1 MVSKSCKQ
9 KSVSLSG
16 GLNSDSLNELLRDT
30 TTIRNQVKRL
40 AITTMYSYYSLLF
53 VSFSLKS
60 KNLLRVGILNYS
72 IYIYIFS
79 DMLSRWSSG
88 PCLEWILL
96 IFLFSLKCSSGGEKV
111 IQKKL
116 NLLSTIF
123 VCNYGFQWRGNIF
136 IIYMLILSCRDH
148 FRRSR
153 KWAEFSLSYFAT
165 LHKCVLTFF

>member
-1 MVSKSCKQ
+1 MASKPCKQ

-60 KNLLRVGILNYS
+60 KNLLRVAILNYS
-72 IYIYIFS
+72 IYIYFFWYAN
-79 DMLSRWSSG
+79 LNKFW

-153 KWAEFSLSYFAT
+153 IWAEFSLSYFAT

>member
-1 MVSKSCKQ
+1 
-9 KSVSLSG
+9 
-16 GLNSDSLNELLRDT
+16 
-30 TTIRNQVKRL
+30 
-40 AITTMYSYYSLLF
+40 
-53 VSFSLKS
+53 
-60 KNLLRVGILNYS
+60 
-72 IYIYIFS
+72 
-79 DMLSRWSSG
+79 MLSRWSSG

-153 KWAEFSLSYFAT
+153 IWAEFSLSYFAT
-165 LHKCVLTFF
+165 LHKCVLTFLEWKYRRLPISYRNLKSKWFWGCQRCFPITNGKKIFIFQAWTKIAIYTVYGYIFN

>member
-1 MVSKSCKQ
+1 
-9 KSVSLSG
+9 
-16 GLNSDSLNELLRDT
+16 
-30 TTIRNQVKRL
+30 
-40 AITTMYSYYSLLF
+40 
-53 VSFSLKS
+53 
-60 KNLLRVGILNYS
+60 
-72 IYIYIFS
+72 
-79 DMLSRWSSG
+79 MLSRWSSA

-165 LHKCVLTFF
+165 LHKCVLTFFLEWKYRGLPISYRNLKSKWFWGCHMLFSRHKWQKNIYFPSMNQNSNLYSVWVYF